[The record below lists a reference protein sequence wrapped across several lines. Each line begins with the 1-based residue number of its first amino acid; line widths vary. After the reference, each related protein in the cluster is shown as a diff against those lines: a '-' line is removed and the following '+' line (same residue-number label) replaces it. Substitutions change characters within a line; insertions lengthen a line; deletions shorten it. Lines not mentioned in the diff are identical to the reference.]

1 MFHHD
6 TFIRFRMNTELAQQD
21 AGDPSP
27 FMGSAEKRAL
37 KQAKKAEQEF
47 RKSKGYPP
55 DTFWYR
61 LKERFLQK

>member
-1 MFHHD
+1 MYYD
-6 TFIRFRMNTELAQQD
+6 LNNKWRMSAELMQQKT
-21 AGDPSP
+21 GSVSP
-27 FMGSAEKRAL
+27 FTGSAEKRAL

-61 LKERFLQK
+61 LKKRFLQK

>member
-1 MFHHD
+1 MFYDVH
-6 TFIRFRMNTELAQQD
+6 TRLRMNAELMQQET
-21 AGDPSP
+21 GSVSP
-27 FMGSAEKRAL
+27 FMGNAEKRAL

-61 LKERFLQK
+61 LKKRFLQK